1 MADSEL
7 HNLLPFAEILDNID
21 VGIALF
27 DPQGNYLFVNTNL
40 INWRNIPR
48 AEFLSHNVHDFLK
61 IMDVCVFDLVME
73 KKQLVKRLQTY
84 RNFHNMDGVTR
95 LRMVTG
101 IPIFDAFG
109 NIQYVISMMQDIQ
122 TFEDLYHSLLKEH
135 KIINYDTKEPAVREK
150 QDIVAKSPAFQQLL
164 SIAANVASLDSTVLL
179 YGESGSGKEVL
190 AHYIYEHSE
199 RCGKPLITVNCA
211 AFPENL
217 IEAELFGYEKGSFTG
232 AAKDGKIGLVEAAD
246 GGTLFLDEINSL
258 PINVQGKLLRTL
270 EEKSIQRIGSTKTK
284 KVNFRLIAATNRN
297 LQKLVEQGQFREDL
311 YYRIQVIPLTIPP
324 LHNRKEDIIP
334 LCLHFLHYFGKKYN
348 LQKEFS
354 DSVLDAVQRYSWPG
368 NVRELR
374 NFVERMV
381 VMTPRATRMISQ
393 IPDGL
398 LDITPDKRH
407 DSGKDIPGTKST
419 VSAIFPSGPIPQ
431 ASLPISFSG
440 SITNHFPG
448 DVTVPATISGVRRSN
463 MPTRDQIIAALQ
475 TCSGHREKTAEYLG
489 ISRRCLQYKIKE
501 YHISPRCHYDDK

>member
-7 HNLLPFAEILDNID
+7 HSILPFAEILDNID

-27 DPQGNYLFVNTNL
+27 DAQGNYLFVNTNL

-48 AEFLSHNVHDFLK
+48 AEFLSRNVHDFLK

-73 KKQLVKRLQTY
+73 KKQRVTRLQTY
-84 RNFHNMDGVTR
+84 RGFHNMDSTTR
-95 LRMVTG
+95 LRIVTG
-101 IPIFDAFG
+101 TPIFDAFG
-109 NIQYVISMMQDIQ
+109 NIQYVISLMQDVQ
-122 TFEDLYHSLLKEH
+122 TFEDLYQALLKEH
-135 KIINYDTKEPAVREK
+135 KIINYGGKGPAVREK

-164 SIAANVASLDSTVLL
+164 SIARNVASLDSTVLL

-199 RCGKPLITVNCA
+199 RCDKPLITVNCA

-232 AAKDGKIGLVEAAD
+232 ASKDGKTGLVEAAD

-284 KVNFRLIAATNRN
+284 KVDFRLIAATNRD
-297 LQKLVEQGQFREDL
+297 LQKMVDQGKFREDL

-324 LHNRKEDIIP
+324 VRNRQEDIIP
-334 LCLHFLHYFGKKYN
+334 LCLHFLHYFGQKYN

-354 DSVLDAVQRYSWPG
+354 PSVLEAVQRYSWPG

-381 VMTPRATRMISQ
+381 VMTPRATRVISQ
-393 IPDGL
+393 IPDGF
-398 LDITPDKRH
+398 LDIKPERGNEP
-407 DSGKDIPGTKST
+407 SEYGFNSAAPA
-419 VSAIFPSGPIPQ
+419 SAIFPSGPIPQ
-431 ASLPISFSG
+431 AVFPSSLPRDFSAPPVSGTAPFSG
-440 SITNHFPG
+440 NSK
-448 DVTVPATISGVRRSN
+448 VPSRE
-463 MPTRDQIIAALQ
+463 QIMAALKV
-475 TCSGHREKTAEYLG
+475 CSGHRAKTAEYLG

-501 YHISPRCHYDDK
+501 YHISSRCHYDEK